1 VLREFSHVTNI
12 GAMLVSFLFNPFQFL
27 APTPKS
33 ILKTRIREAEILAI
47 ENRIAAEEHRAYAA
61 NKQTM
66 SEMYSLRANQMSQTL
81 ALLELDDPKSSTPEF
96 PSINVHPYDKQ

>member
-1 VLREFSHVTNI
+1 MNL
-12 GAMLVSFLFNPFQFL
+12 NPFQFL
-27 APTPKS
+27 TPTPKS

-66 SEMYSLRANQMSQTL
+66 SEMYSLRANQMSQTV
-81 ALLELDDPKSSTPEF
+81 ALLELDDPKSASAGF
-96 PSINVHPYDKQ
+96 PPITVNPHD

>member
-1 VLREFSHVTNI
+1 MAFS
-12 GAMLVSFLFNPFQFL
+12 LNPFHFL
-27 APTPKS
+27 TPTPKS

-66 SEMYSLRANQMSQTL
+66 SEMYSLRANQMSQTV
-81 ALLELDDPKSSTPEF
+81 ALLELDDATHSAPGFPPIEITPYV
-96 PSINVHPYDKQ
+96 NK